1 MMAEVQ
7 APVRLEFF
15 YGRPTED
22 PFQWLE
28 SFELFIEVNQV
39 EGDRVLRFVK
49 HAMREEA
56 YTWYRANQDD
66 ILDWEDCKEAFLERF
81 GLDEDTLMSKV
92 DSCMQQTNESV
103 RSYADRFRK
112 LMGYLQN
119 PLPVRMVTKLFV
131 KGLVP
136 HLKER
141 VQMTYPGNGAL
152 AEIIRLA
159 ANYEQTFGHE
169 PIGAVYSNQNTEVPP
184 REKNVQWRRPI
195 DNGDQRAPR
204 PPQQQNQRDNARDN
218 RDNRNWPRQR
228 DFPERRNQPPP
239 AAPPRQIAPM
249 NPPREAP
256 APPPANDIDTLTRE
270 MERLRIQISEL
281 QRPQPTANFT
291 KFVEHEQL
299 MEQPPPEHATILYDG
314 FTDPFPVY
322 PIYAT
327 KRPAEAQPEA
337 DPPPLRRR
345 PNNLEHTTVDPRN
358 PPRPAAP
365 RPTPAQHQP
374 HEPRTPAAPAPAPA
388 RGPAAHP
395 PADLGGLPPL
405 PNAARP
411 AAYRR
416 PVPITPA
423 TAEPIQQI
431 KGLPMKLTVQ
441 TYLNH
446 ISEEEFNKSMKELKE
461 SREEFLR
468 YRQQDQPQARATNAE
483 VINIS
488 GVTTSTSVTEDE
500 ESPSARASQSNLQRT
515 PHEACYRNEC
525 ISSRDQR
532 PYQRVLFTRPL
543 TKLATETSAYHPDT
557 LVVDENILKDIKI
570 LKKHYLFTPV
580 DKLATS
586 FAVICNVKAAKD
598 IIDDLLSNNIYRI
611 VPIET
616 DVLVE
621 RLRAEM
627 RTRFELST
635 HSRNTVIPQY
645 IGTWKAH
652 SSKFRFICTANRSPL
667 KTVYQHCT
675 KIFRVLMPKIKAL
688 WDKTFID
695 LPQELKPFFPI
706 LKNAEEY
713 IGRISDFN
721 RIPPQQRLNDML
733 TQLTTRFFPEIHSF
747 DFDRLYTG
755 IPLDDLEAQISKLLE
770 DLWAFAG
777 TTRYRNQTL
786 GPTQPSNALILK
798 ITGETC
804 KWVPYN
810 IVSMHLKQYT
820 GGSGQFGI
828 IQRKDEM
835 LFDIQAIKELFSY
848 SVRNTY
854 LRFGDK
860 VFEQIIGIPMG
871 ANHCVYVANL
881 YLFQYEHDFFKQLI
895 QVRRNTSPGTP
906 GQLLASQLLHAYH
919 YIGRFVDDKINMT
932 DSPEL
937 FLNFLNKEH
946 QEHGILGIY
955 PAHLGFKVTS
965 SPSKTSNDFLNLHLH
980 IVPHYLGPK
989 VLTGI
994 FRKDSTFFKGNVH
1007 PTRMPSFHSVLPAI
1021 YKFNVLHSQVV
1032 TYARLCNNHQTFT
1045 LAVSELMEHFHVQAY
1060 PMRTMWKKLGKSLRR
1075 IPKLYGCVDTSI
1087 FRRIYAMYHKVVK

>member
-1 MMAEVQ
+1 MDVDIDMDLDTEVDMDLD
-7 APVRLEFF
+7 PDMDTNMDRN
-15 YGRPTED
+15 TETD
-22 PFQWLE
+22 IN
-28 SFELFIEVNQV
+28 IETNNNLNTDTQHN
-39 EGDRVLRFVK
+39 EK
-49 HAMREEA
+49 EEQ
-56 YTWYRANQDD
+56 TS
-66 ILDWEDCKEAFLERF
+66 KFLERKWIQILQSKTN
-81 GLDEDTLMSKV
+81 GLNSDIPGGRKTRFHEVVGQPTFIDNMEDICFDAFDHMDKLGTKNLTERVGIEHQHKSRQYLTKIRRLNTIISHPDVTDKTTALEVALSKHHQHKALHRMYHIV
-92 DSCMQQTNESV
+92 EQCHVFPITQENQEHIRIAIDKNITAKWNKNHAHNPTIITN
-103 RSYADRFRK
+103 
-112 LMGYLQN
+112 L
-119 PLPVRMVTKLFV
+119 LPVYEHALWDKLNMQKVFDSVELRQFLPHNMRKVKLWKIKFQHKTSKTLGQVFINNKDMANGKLGNFEALQALACSSTCSCPTNIHTSTKEHLATSNFLQLTSYHPRFKNIIPLLQMGPKYRPRMMGGRNMQEIMDHIQEIVGDRIIWWTERLCDILANDAHKHYFEDPTQHNTAEDRI
-131 KGLVP
+131 KECINQYGLA
-136 HLKER
+136 LKE
-141 VQMTYPGNGAL
+141 A
-152 AEIIRLA
+152 
-159 ANYEQTFGHE
+159 
-169 PIGAVYSNQNTEVPP
+169 
-184 REKNVQWRRPI
+184 
-195 DNGDQRAPR
+195 
-204 PPQQQNQRDNARDN
+204 
-218 RDNRNWPRQR
+218 
-228 DFPERRNQPPP
+228 
-239 AAPPRQIAPM
+239 
-249 NPPREAP
+249 
-256 APPPANDIDTLTRE
+256 
-270 MERLRIQISEL
+270 
-281 QRPQPTANFT
+281 
-291 KFVEHEQL
+291 
-299 MEQPPPEHATILYDG
+299 
-314 FTDPFPVY
+314 
-322 PIYAT
+322 
-327 KRPAEAQPEA
+327 
-337 DPPPLRRR
+337 
-345 PNNLEHTTVDPRN
+345 
-358 PPRPAAP
+358 
-365 RPTPAQHQP
+365 
-374 HEPRTPAAPAPAPA
+374 
-388 RGPAAHP
+388 
-395 PADLGGLPPL
+395 
-405 PNAARP
+405 
-411 AAYRR
+411 
-416 PVPITPA
+416 
-423 TAEPIQQI
+423 
-431 KGLPMKLTVQ
+431 
-441 TYLNH
+441 
-446 ISEEEFNKSMKELKE
+446 
-461 SREEFLR
+461 
-468 YRQQDQPQARATNAE
+468 
-483 VINIS
+483 
-488 GVTTSTSVTEDE
+488 
-500 ESPSARASQSNLQRT
+500 
-515 PHEACYRNEC
+515 
-525 ISSRDQR
+525 
-532 PYQRVLFTRPL
+532 FTRPL

-828 IQRKDEM
+828 IQRKGEM